1 MTRPPKAATAVLV
14 LAALAG
20 CSSGPNHSSASTA
33 SSAGAMSGMAEAA
46 PAAPGAAPAPAAA
59 PAAAAPAAA
68 KAAAASTTSAS
79 GAKRSAKAAPQS
91 AAGRSSA
98 AGSDLGIPTSALAG
112 RNIAYNAEE
121 TLKVDDVGKAVSS
134 VEAAAAAA
142 GGLVADSERSGLGDD
157 ATANLVLKMPPGGF
171 NPVLD
176 RIGKLGEVTDR
187 NLTGNDVTD
196 QVVDVAGR
204 VDSQRKSVDRVRALM
219 AQATRLSDVVELEG
233 ELSSREADLEALLAR
248 QQKLAQQTDLAT
260 VTVHLQSKP
269 HPAAVPP
276 ASHTRRAGFVSGLDD
291 GWTAFTGALTVGSAV
306 LGAVLPFGL
315 LMLVLFPVVV
325 LVMRRMRRDD
335 VLDESATG

>member
-1 MTRPPKAATAVLV
+1 MTRPPKAATAALV

-20 CSSGPNHSSASTA
+20 CSSGPSHNSASTA
-33 SSAGAMSGMAEAA
+33 SSAGAMSGMAEGA
-46 PAAPGAAPAPAAA
+46 PAASPAA
-59 PAAAAPAAA
+59 PAAAA
-68 KAAAASTTSAS
+68 STTGAS
-79 GAKRSAKAAPQS
+79 SAKRSAKAAPQS
-91 AAGRSSA
+91 ATGHSSA
-98 AGSDLGIPTSALAG
+98 AGSNLGIPTSALAG

-134 VEAAAAAA
+134 VEAAAAGA

-157 ATANLVLKMPPGGF
+157 ATANLVLKVPPGGF
-171 NPVLD
+171 NAVLD
-176 RIGKLGEVTDR
+176 RIGTLGEVTDR
-187 NLTGNDVTD
+187 NLIGNDVTD

-260 VTVHLQSKP
+260 VTVHVQSKP

-276 ASHTRRAGFVSGLDD
+276 APHTRRAGFVSGLDD

-335 VLDESATG
+335 VLDKSATG

>member
-1 MTRPPKAATAVLV
+1 MSRPPKAATAALV

-20 CSSGPNHSSASTA
+20 CSSGPSHNSASTA

-46 PAAPGAAPAPAAA
+46 PAAPPAAPAPAAA
-59 PAAAAPAAA
+59 AAAAP
-68 KAAAASTTSAS
+68 AAAASTTSAS
-79 GAKRSAKAAPQS
+79 SAKRGAKAAPQP

-98 AGSDLGIPTSALAG
+98 AGSNLGIPTSALAG

-157 ATANLVLKMPPGGF
+157 ATANLVLKVPPGGF
-171 NPVLD
+171 NAVLD
-176 RIGKLGEVTDR
+176 RIGTLGEVTDR
-187 NLTGNDVTD
+187 NLIGNDVTD

-260 VTVHLQSKP
+260 VTVHVQSKP

-276 ASHTRRAGFVSGLDD
+276 AAHTRRAGFVSGLDD

-335 VLDESATG
+335 VLDESPAG

>member
-1 MTRPPKAATAVLV
+1 MTTPVRAAVAA
-14 LAALAG
+14 AALAAVLGG
-20 CSSGPNHSSASTA
+20 CASSGSANSTA
-33 SSAGAMSGMAEAA
+33 SA
-46 PAAPGAAPAPAAA
+46 PAAETMAGMSSGSALAAAPVPAHPMAAA
-59 PAAAAPAAA
+59 PAAAAA
-68 KAAAASTTSAS
+68 TNTSAS
-79 GAKRSAKAAPQS
+79 TAKRRAKAAPS
-91 AAGRSSA
+91 AANTPA
-98 AGSDLGIPTSALAG
+98 AGNASGSNLGIPSSALAG

-121 TLKVDDVGKAVSS
+121 TLRVDDVGRAVSS

-142 GGLVADSERSGLGDD
+142 GGLVADSERSGVGDE
-157 ATANLVLKMPPGGF
+157 ATANLVLKVPPGGF

-219 AQATRLSDVVELEG
+219 ASATRLSDVVELEG

-260 VTVHLQSKP
+260 VTIHLQPKP
-269 HPAAVPP
+269 KPAAPPP
-276 ASHTRRAGFVSGLDD
+276 APHDRRVGFVSGLDD
-291 GWTAFTGALTVGSAV
+291 GWDAFTGALTVGSAL

-315 LMLVLFPVVV
+315 AALTLFPVVV
-325 LVMRRMRRDD
+325 LVLRRMRRHEA
-335 VLDESATG
+335 LDETATG